1 MSQTDLFPITLP
13 PAPTRQAGLERL
25 KGFTPSMGRAY
36 AARRNYDLGPQDRS
50 NISCLSAHVRHRLV
64 LEAELAQ
71 AALAAHGYQ
80 AAEKFIQE
88 VCWRTYWK
96 GWLELRPSVWTDY
109 TAERDLAVSTLA
121 QDQAMRQRYDAA
133 VEGRTGLDGF
143 DAWAAELIE
152 TGYLHNHARMW
163 FASIWI
169 FTLQLPWVLGADHFL
184 RHLIDGD
191 AASNT
196 LSWRWV
202 GGLQTV
208 GKTYLARA
216 SNIKTYT
223 EGRFSPDP
231 ASLAPDASP
240 LPSHKPSPAPGLI
253 QPGQRPDPALPS
265 VLLLHEEDLHAESWG
280 LEAADLRAVIYPAS
294 PVARGNEALGEA
306 SARFTRAALD
316 DGAGRAAERW
326 GVKAVACDSA
336 DEVLMATRACGAR
349 QLIAQRPQQGPV
361 RDRFVELADS
371 CDAAGLPLVSLS
383 RDWDQAFHPYA
394 TKGFFKFKGAIETV
408 FNQLGLR

>member
-1 MSQTDLFPITLP
+1 MSQPDLFPASLP
-13 PAPTRQAGLERL
+13 PAPERASALERL
-25 KGFTPSMGRAY
+25 KAFTPSMGRAY
-36 AARRNYDLGPQDRS
+36 ASRRNHDLGPEDRS
-50 NISCLSAHVRHRLV
+50 NISCLSAPVRHRLV
-64 LEAELAQ
+64 LESELAQ

-96 GWLELRPSVWTDY
+96 GWLELRPSVWPDY
-109 TAERDLAVSTLA
+109 KRDHAKAWRALAEDAAL
-121 QDQAMRQRYDAA
+121 RQRYDAA
-133 VEGRTGLDGF
+133 IEGRTGLACF

-152 TGYLHNHARMW
+152 IGYLHNHARMW

-169 FTLQLPWVLGADHFL
+169 FTLDLPWVLGADHFL

-216 SNIKTYT
+216 DNIETYT
-223 EGRFSPDP
+223 LGRFAPDP
-231 ASLAPDASP
+231 ASLAQDAPALAADRSN
-240 LPSHKPSPAPGLI
+240 PAPGTI
-253 QPGQRPDPALPS
+253 PPGQCPDPSRPS

-280 LEAADLRAVIYPAS
+280 LEGADIRYVLYLPSA
-294 PVARGNEALGEA
+294 VARGEGALGEA
-306 SARFTRAALD
+306 PMRFTQAALRDGADRAA
-316 DGAGRAAERW
+316 GHY
-326 GVKAVACDSA
+326 GVKALACETEADILSA
-336 DEVLMATRACGAR
+336 IQGCGAR
-349 QLIAQRPQQGPV
+349 QVITQRPQQGPV
-361 RDRFVELADS
+361 RDQMDPLAS
-371 CDAAGLPLVSLS
+371 GLAAAGAPLVGLT

-394 TKGFFKFKGAIETV
+394 TKGFFKFKTAIPDV
-408 FNQLGLR
+408 FRRLGLN